1 MNPYGMFMPNMGY
14 GMPGMMGRSF
24 GMMRGL
30 GKGAFKSVNWGNLF
44 NNASKALGV
53 VNQTIPLVKG
63 AGPMINNMKSML
75 KLASMFKDE
84 TDTKS
89 DNVTSNN
96 DSNSNNNSSNIEEIK
111 KEEIN
116 NYSNYS
122 SNYNNPNFFL

>member
-30 GKGAFKSVNWGNLF
+30 GKGAFKTVNWGNLF

-84 TDTKS
+84 TDTKN
-89 DNVTSNN
+89 DNVTSTAVNNN
-96 DSNSNNNSSNIEEIK
+96 DNNNIEEIK

-116 NYSNYS
+116 NYN
-122 SNYNNPNFFL
+122 NYNNPNFFL